1 MIDPEIEKLLRLQ
14 DRDVELIRAR
24 KELKNIPIERHRF
37 KVDIEEQEAEIEN
50 ARKRLMSLEVE
61 RKELEDEVSR
71 LEDQVTKYK
80 NQQLEVK
87 KNEEYQALTHEI
99 DRNNQKIGELED
111 REIQLMLDIDE
122 EKKAFLVNREK
133 MDHKIADLHE
143 KVKQCNEREARL
155 KEEMQEMESR
165 VADLREAVHPEFL
178 EAYDRAK
185 KNLKNRPPFV
195 SPIEGGLCKR
205 SNLKVSNERLIA
217 VREHGVPH
225 LDDATGCVIYME

>member
-1 MIDPEIEKLLRLQ
+1 MMDPEIEKLLRLQ
-14 DRDVELIRAR
+14 DRDIELIRAQ

-37 KVDIEEQEAEIEN
+37 KVEIEEQEAAIEE

-71 LEDQVTKYK
+71 LEDQVSKYK

-122 EKKAFLVNREK
+122 EKAAFQENRVK
-133 MDHKIADLHE
+133 MDQKISELQEKVERCHE
-143 KVKQCNEREARL
+143 KEAQLKQDMDGL
-155 KEEMQEMESR
+155 ESR
-165 VADLREAVHPEFL
+165 VNELREEVDSQFL

-195 SPIEGGLCKR
+195 SPIVDGLCKR

-217 VREHGVPH
+217 VKEHGVPH
-225 LDDATGCVIYME
+225 LDDATGCIIYME